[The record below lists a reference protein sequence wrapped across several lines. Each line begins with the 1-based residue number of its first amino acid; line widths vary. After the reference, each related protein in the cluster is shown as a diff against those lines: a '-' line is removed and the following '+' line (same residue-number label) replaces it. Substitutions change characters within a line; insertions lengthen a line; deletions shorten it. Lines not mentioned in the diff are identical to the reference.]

1 MKVRACVGTQAN
13 NISGIGWDFRFVEA
27 HSQHGGTIRRL
38 CGKGKWRGLLP
49 KWNGSERQIPVFLS
63 VVRVHHRSMEKQSN
77 SVQTQVIPRTSDIG
91 QMAVKRALPSKEA
104 RSVGSFV
111 FWDQMG
117 PGELLAGTGI
127 DVRPHPHIGLATLTY
142 LFSGHIQHRDSL
154 GSDMIIGPGA
164 ANLMVAG
171 SGIVHSERS
180 DAVSRLERS
189 ELFGIQSWLALP
201 SRDEEMEP
209 TFLPYSEAVLPTW
222 AESGVRGRLVMG
234 HWGGLTSPVDFP
246 AEALY
251 LDLAMDAGASIAI
264 PKELEERAVYS
275 LGEDVLIDGIRYPK
289 ETLLILTPNQEV
301 KITAERPTRV
311 LVLGGEPLD
320 GPRHLWWNFV
330 SSRRDRI
337 EQAKHDWQQGR
348 FAPVPGET
356 EWIPLPEA

>member
-1 MKVRACVGTQAN
+1 MKACTCVGAQAN
-13 NISGIGWDFRFVEA
+13 NVSGIGWDFRFVEA
-27 HSQHGGTIRRL
+27 DSQHGGTIRRL

-63 VVRVHHRSMEKQSN
+63 IIRVHHHIMEKQAT
-77 SVQTQVIPRTSDIG
+77 SVQTQIIPRTSDIG
-91 QMAVKRALPSKEA
+91 QMAVRRALPSKEA

-142 LFSGHIQHRDSL
+142 LFSGQIQHRDSL

-171 SGIVHSERS
+171 SGIVHSERT
-180 DAVSRLERS
+180 DAVSRQERS
-189 ELFGIQSWLALP
+189 NLFGIQSWLALP
-201 SRDEEMEP
+201 SHHEEMEP
-209 TFLPYSEAVLPTW
+209 AFLPYGEAVLPTW
-222 AESGVRGRLVMG
+222 DESGVRGRLVMG

-246 AEALY
+246 AETLY
-251 LDLAMDAGASIAI
+251 LDLVMDSGASVVI
-264 PKELEERAVYS
+264 PKDLEERAVYS
-275 LGEDVLIDGIRYPK
+275 LGADIFIDGIRYPK
-289 ETLLILTPNQEV
+289 ETLLILTPYQEV
-301 KITAERPTRV
+301 RITAALSSRV
-311 LVLGGEPLD
+311 VVLGGEPLD

-337 EQAKHDWQQGR
+337 EQAKDEWQQGR
-348 FAPVPGET
+348 FASVPGET